1 MAVATYK
8 LEIDWNNDGD
18 FTDTGDSLD
27 MGRVR
32 TVSCNFGRDRASQ
45 LTGNS
50 KAGTLKAVVDN
61 RSGDYSYFN
70 SSSPLYGNLLPGRPV
85 RLLASSDSLTDQP
98 VWRGFLTKITPMVR
112 AGGDS
117 TVTLEATGP
126 LGYVNLDQIDVP
138 MVTSQRTDQ
147 VVDDI
152 LDAAGWPA
160 GANYRTIATGKTTIT
175 RYWKSGAYTV
185 AALQEV
191 EETEAGFIYETKDGK
206 IGFDDRHARLSGAAL
221 TSQATY
227 SDAAGAARVYNKI
240 DQDDPLPHIFN
251 VFSTEVITH
260 DTGSVADLWTLSESG
275 ANSPSIEPGLTAT
288 YIARYPTPGAA
299 GNADGVGTWTTVA
312 ATTDMTANTAADG
325 SGTNITSDIG
335 ISVSK
340 SSETMSITLT
350 NNNAARAY
358 ITLLKARGTPVTSNN
373 PVTIQE
379 TDATS
384 KTAFGERTW
393 PSKTKFIPTTAE
405 ASDWGK
411 FNVAIY
417 KDPTPVLKLSFVAN
431 RDQNSLNEM
440 IQRDLSDRVTVVAQN
455 NANLAING
463 DFFVEGISHTV
474 SNNRLHI
481 VTLLLSWA
489 AQYSDWWVLG
499 TSKLGTSTRLSY

>member
-1 MAVATYK
+1 
-8 LEIDWNNDGD
+8 
-18 FTDTGDSLD
+18 

-32 TVSCNFGRDRASQ
+32 TVSCSFGRDRASQ

-191 EETEAGFIYETKDGK
+191 
-206 IGFDDRHARLSGAAL
+206 
-221 TSQATY
+221 
-227 SDAAGAARVYNKI
+227 DAADQRQEALVKHGRQVPPPHTDLLGLGLDAI
-240 DQDDPLPHIFN
+240 D
-251 VFSTEVITH
+251 ERRR
-260 DTGSVADLWTLSESG
+260 W
-275 ANSPSIEPGLTAT
+275 
-288 YIARYPTPGAA
+288 
-299 GNADGVGTWTTVA
+299 
-312 ATTDMTANTAADG
+312 
-325 SGTNITSDIG
+325 
-335 ISVSK
+335 
-340 SSETMSITLT
+340 
-350 NNNAARAY
+350 ARA
-358 ITLLKARGTPVTSNN
+358 V
-373 PVTIQE
+373 
-379 TDATS
+379 
-384 KTAFGERTW
+384 
-393 PSKTKFIPTTAE
+393 
-405 ASDWGK
+405 
-411 FNVAIY
+411 
-417 KDPTPVLKLSFVAN
+417 
-431 RDQNSLNEM
+431 
-440 IQRDLSDRVTVVAQN
+440 QRSCS
-455 NANLAING
+455 
-463 DFFVEGISHTV
+463 EG
-474 SNNRLHI
+474 
-481 VTLLLSWA
+481 
-489 AQYSDWWVLG
+489 G
-499 TSKLGTSTRLSY
+499 G

>member
-1 MAVATYK
+1 
-8 LEIDWNNDGD
+8 
-18 FTDTGDSLD
+18 
-27 MGRVR
+27 
-32 TVSCNFGRDRASQ
+32 
-45 LTGNS
+45 
-50 KAGTLKAVVDN
+50 
-61 RSGDYSYFN
+61 
-70 SSSPLYGNLLPGRPV
+70 
-85 RLLASSDSLTDQP
+85 
-98 VWRGFLTKITPMVR
+98 
-112 AGGDS
+112 
-117 TVTLEATGP
+117 
-126 LGYVNLDQIDVP
+126 
-138 MVTSQRTDQ
+138 
-147 VVDDI
+147 
-152 LDAAGWPA
+152 
-160 GANYRTIATGKTTIT
+160 
-175 RYWKSGAYTV
+175 
-185 AALQEV
+185 
-191 EETEAGFIYETKDGK
+191 
-206 IGFDDRHARLSGAAL
+206 
-221 TSQATY
+221 
-227 SDAAGAARVYNKI
+227 
-240 DQDDPLPHIFN
+240 
-251 VFSTEVITH
+251 
-260 DTGSVADLWTLSESG
+260 
-275 ANSPSIEPGLTAT
+275 
-288 YIARYPTPGAA
+288 
-299 GNADGVGTWTTVA
+299 
-312 ATTDMTANTAADG
+312 MTANTAADG

-335 ISVSK
+335 IAVSK

-463 DFFVEGISHTV
+463 DFFIEGISHTV
-474 SNNRLHI
+474 SNNRFHI